1 MLTVKNKDLST
12 ALGALLSHDS
22 NVIRID
28 KFVNY
33 NGARLINV
41 KIDVKPNDELIV
53 LNKEHLS
60 SIALVSAYRIL
71 SNFTKWYLDEVREKS
86 TFATWDSREG
96 YNELHT
102 NTVAFLSK
110 ILDKDEII
118 DEVGLIINRKN
129 IQIQLNKIVI
139 TISGVILK

>member
-1 MLTVKNKDLST
+1 MLTVKNEDLST

-71 SNFTKWYLDEVREKS
+71 STFTKWYLDTVREKS
-86 TFATWDSREG
+86 TFANWDSRES

-102 NTVAFLSK
+102 NSIGFLSK

-118 DEVGLIINRKN
+118 DEVGLIIHRKN

-139 TISGVILK
+139 TISGAILK